1 MGVLRLFCG
10 FPFPFLVP
18 FPNYS
23 HFLAAVCS
31 KASTLMFLIYCL
43 LLLPLFVFFLF
54 HLFIYSLGMGSFHVW
69 FLYCCAILNVISSF
83 TII

>member
-1 MGVLRLFCG
+1 MGVSRLFCG

-43 LLLPLFVFFLF
+43 LLLPLFIFFVS
-54 HLFIYSLGMGSFHVW
+54 FIYLFFRDGIVSCLVLVLLCYTKCHF
-69 FLYCCAILNVISSF
+69 
-83 TII
+83 